1 MTAMLAFNLGLILV
15 LMLPL
20 WLYARRI
27 ADVSFIDAMWPLGMV
42 VLTAVSWLQMERPTP
57 TATTILLL
65 VTLWGLRLSL
75 YLFIRWRKN
84 GPDKR
89 YTALIKNWRK
99 GGQSFALVTLTRVFL
114 LQALLLYFVSL
125 PAQIGIAIAP
135 EGPLSALQ
143 WVGVALALFGTLF
156 ESIGDWQLTRF
167 KATAAPG
174 SVMQSGLWHYTRHP
188 NYFGDACAWWGIWLV
203 AATAWPAIS
212 AIVSPIFLTWT
223 LTRWSGAPMLETGLR
238 KSRPGYEDYIRRTSS
253 FFPCPPK
260 DS

>member
-1 MTAMLAFNLGLILV
+1 MSNLILAAEN
-15 LMLPL
+15 L
-20 WLYARRI
+20 
-27 ADVSFIDAMWPLGMV
+27 ADHF
-42 VLTAVSWLQMERPTP
+42 THF
-57 TATTILLL
+57 
-65 VTLWGLRLSL
+65 
-75 YLFIRWRKN
+75 YLFFM
-84 GPDKR
+84 PD
-89 YTALIKNWRK
+89 
-99 GGQSFALVTLTRVFL
+99 FARDAYRGRPWFD
-114 LQALLLYFVSL
+114 A
-125 PAQIGIAIAP
+125 AAA
-135 EGPLSALQ
+135 
-143 WVGVALALFGTLF
+143 
-156 ESIGDWQLTRF
+156 RF

>member
-15 LMLPL
+15 LMVPL

-27 ADVSFIDAMWPLGMV
+27 EDVSFIDAVWPLGMV
-42 VLTAVSWLQMERPTP
+42 VLTAVSWFQMERHTP

-75 YLFIRWRKN
+75 HLFVRWRKN

-99 GGQSFALVTLTRVFL
+99 SGQSFALVTLTRVFL
-114 LQALLLYFVSL
+114 LQALLLYFVCL

-143 WVGVALALFGTLF
+143 WVGVALSLFGTLF
-156 ESIGDWQLTRF
+156 ESIGDWQLARF

-253 FFPCPPK
+253 FFPWPPK
-260 DS
+260 AS